1 MATAIDLFAGLGGW
15 STGARAAGV
24 EVLWAANHWPVA
36 VEWHSANHPDTL
48 HVCQDLH
55 QARWDQ
61 VPAHDILLASPCC
74 QGHSKARGQANG
86 NPQHDASRSTAW
98 AVVSALE
105 FHRPGVALVENV
117 PEFADWALYPAWTAA
132 VQALGYQVA
141 PHIVDCADLGVPQ
154 HRVRLF
160 LVLTRSKAPL
170 MLELHRR
177 QHVAASS
184 FLDFE
189 GGKWS
194 PIVKDG
200 RAAATLQRVENGR
213 ARFGEQFIM
222 PYYGKGSGLTG
233 RDTNRPIGTIT
244 TLDRW
249 ALVRGDEMRMLSANE
264 ALAAMSFPAGTLRP
278 NSHRQTM
285 HMAGNAVPPLAGQ
298 RVIEAL
304 IAAA

>member
-1 MATAIDLFAGLGGW
+1 MTTAIDLFAGIGGW
-15 STGARAAGV
+15 STGARAAGF

-61 VPAHDILLASPCC
+61 VPAHDILLASPSY
-74 QGHSKARGQANG
+74 QGHSRARGQANG

-105 FHRPGVALVENV
+105 CHRPGIALVENV
-117 PEFADWALYPAWTAA
+117 LEFADWALYPAWTAA

-194 PIVKDG
+194 PIVKHG

-249 ALVRGDEMRMLSANE
+249 ALVRGEEMRMLSADE

-278 NSHRQTM
+278 NNHRQTM

-304 IAAA
+304 INAA